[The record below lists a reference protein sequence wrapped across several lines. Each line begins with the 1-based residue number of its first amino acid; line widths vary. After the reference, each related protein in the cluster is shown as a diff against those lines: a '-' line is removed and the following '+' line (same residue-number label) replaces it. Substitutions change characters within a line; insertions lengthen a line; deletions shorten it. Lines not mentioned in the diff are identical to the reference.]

1 MLQPY
6 KQRDIELEGEKGVR
20 LKDKPEVI
28 TISGFYEHVEI
39 FITPPLSKES
49 YFEFQYSLFQELLF
63 LWAFWQVKNHNYV
76 ACLAS

>member
-49 YFEFQYSLFQELLF
+49 YFEFQYSLFQELL
-63 LWAFWQVKNHNYV
+63 WAFWQVKNHNDV

>member
-1 MLQPY
+1 MFQPN
-6 KQRDIELEGEKGVR
+6 KQRDIKLEGEKGVR

-39 FITPPLSKES
+39 FITSSVSKES
-49 YFEFQYSLFQELLF
+49 YFEFQHSLFQEL

>member
-49 YFEFQYSLFQELLF
+49 YFEFQNSLFQELF
-63 LWAFWQVKNHNYV
+63 RAFWQVKNHNDV
-76 ACLAS
+76 AYLAS